1 MENALNLDT
10 VRLSED
16 KKEIVIL
23 DQTLLPNQ
31 CKYLSIKKAGDI
43 WEAIYSLRVRGAP
56 AIGVTGGYAYYILAD
71 QIETEDKQEFVRK
84 CTEMM
89 EYINSSRPTAV
100 NLSWALNRMHDV
112 MLNEIHN
119 MSIPELKVR
128 LMEEADAI
136 RQEDI
141 QISRN
146 IGEYGFKLLDELGKG
161 VGIMTHC
168 NAGTLATAKYGT
180 ALAPMYIALEHGWD
194 PKNDMHVYCDETRPL
209 LQGARL
215 SAYEMHAAG
224 IDTYVQCDNMASY
237 TMKEGKVGIIFVGCD
252 RVAANGDFANKI
264 GTSGV
269 AIIAKHYGIPFYVCA
284 PSSTIDMTLESGDEI
299 HIEQRKG
306 EEVTEMWYEERMA
319 PEGVGVV
326 NPAFDVTDHS
336 LVTGIITEK
345 GIAYA
350 PFKESFEA
358 MGIKPVEKYVEK
370 KKKKKGGKKTPL
382 FIVNNIVQN
391 FW

>member
-1 MENALNLDT
+1 MLFVDTSIIHYSSEGVLILCNILD
-10 VRLSED
+10 LLIYSN

-56 AIGVTGGYAYYILAD
+56 AIGVTGGYAYYVLAD
-71 QIETEDKQEFVRK
+71 QIETEDKQEFIKK

-119 MSIPELKVR
+119 MSISQLKVR

-215 SAYEMHAAG
+215 SAYEMQAAG

-306 EEVTEMWYEERMA
+306 KEVTEMWYEERMA

-358 MGIKPVEKYVEK
+358 MGIKPVEKYVDK
-370 KKKKKGGKKTPL
+370 K
-382 FIVNNIVQN
+382 
-391 FW
+391 

>member
-10 VRLSED
+10 VVLSED
-16 KKEIVIL
+16 KKSIIIL
-23 DQTLLPNQ
+23 DQTLLPNET
-31 CKYLSIKKAGDI
+31 KYLSLDKAEDI
-43 WEAIYSLRVRGAP
+43 WEAIYKLRVRGAP

-71 QIETEDKQEFVRK
+71 RADTENMDEFVSQ
-84 CTEMM
+84 CTKNM

-100 NLSWALNRMHDV
+100 NLSWALNRMHSV
-112 MLNEIHN
+112 LLSEKEGKSVAWMKE
-119 MSIPELKVR
+119 R
-128 LMEEADAI
+128 LMQEADAI
-136 RQEDI
+136 REEDI

-146 IGEYGFKLLDELGKG
+146 IGAYGFELLEKLGKG

-180 ALAPMYIALEHGWD
+180 ALAPVYIALEQGWD
-194 PKNDMHVYCDETRPL
+194 PKKDLHVYCDETRPL

-215 SAYEMHAAG
+215 SAYEMQAAG
-224 IDTYVQCDNMASY
+224 VDTYVQCDNMASY
-237 TMKEGKVGIIFVGCD
+237 TMKSGKIGIIFVGCD

-284 PSSTIDMTLESGDEI
+284 PSSTIDMTMESGEEI
-299 HIEQRKG
+299 HIEQRKP
-306 EEVTEMWYEERMA
+306 EEVTEMWYEKRMA

-345 GIAYA
+345 GIATA
-350 PFKESFEA
+350 PFKESFEK
-358 MGIKPVEKYVEK
+358 MGIKPVEKYVDK
-370 KKKKKGGKKTPL
+370 KSNTPL
-382 FIVNNIVQN
+382 
-391 FW
+391 

>member
-10 VRLSED
+10 VVLSDD
-16 KKEIVIL
+16 KKAIVLL
-23 DQTLLPNQ
+23 DQTLLPNET
-31 CKYLSIKKAGDI
+31 KYITLDKAEDI
-43 WEAIYSLRVRGAP
+43 WEAIYALRVRGAP
-56 AIGVTGGYAYYILAD
+56 AIGVTGAYAYYILGD
-71 QIETEDKQEFVRK
+71 KLQTEDMDEFVAE
-84 CTEMM
+84 CTKIM

-100 NLSWALNRMHDV
+100 NLSWALNRMHGVLLAEKDKKTV
-112 MLNEIHN
+112 AEM
-119 MSIPELKVR
+119 KVR

-136 RQEDI
+136 REEDI

-146 IGEYGFKLLDELGKG
+146 IGQYGFELLEKLGKG

-194 PKNDMHVYCDETRPL
+194 PKDMHVYCDETRPL

-215 SAYEMHAAG
+215 SAYEMQAAG
-224 IDTYVQCDNMASY
+224 IDTFVQCDNMASY
-237 TMKEGKVGIIFVGCD
+237 TMKSGKIGIIFVGCD

-269 AIIAKHYGIPFYVCA
+269 AIIAKYYGIPFYVCA

-299 HIEQRKG
+299 KIEQRKA
-306 EEVTEMWYEERMA
+306 EEVTEMWYKERMA

-326 NPAFDVTDHS
+326 NPAFDVTDHE

-350 PFKESFEA
+350 PFKESFEK
-358 MGIKPVEKYVEK
+358 MGILPMEKYVDK
-370 KKKKKGGKKTPL
+370 K
-382 FIVNNIVQN
+382 
-391 FW
+391 

>member
-10 VRLSED
+10 VRLAEN

-31 CKYLSIKKAGDI
+31 CKYLSISKAGDI

-71 QIETEDKQEFVRK
+71 QIETEDKKEFTAK

-89 EYINSSRPTAV
+89 EYINSARPTAV
-100 NLSWALNRMHDV
+100 NLSWALNRMHGLLLSLIDT
-112 MLNEIHN
+112 
-119 MSIPELKVR
+119 MSIAEIKVR
-128 LMEEADAI
+128 LMQEADAI
-136 RQEDI
+136 REEDI
-141 QISRN
+141 AISRG
-146 IGEYGFKLLDELGKG
+146 IGQYGFQLLEELGKD

-180 ALAPMYIALEHGWD
+180 ALAPMYIALENGWD
-194 PKNDMHVYCDETRPL
+194 PKKDLHVYCDETRPL

-215 SAYEMHAAG
+215 SAYEMQAAG

-237 TMKEGKVGIIFVGCD
+237 TMKCGKIGIIFVGCD

-306 EEVTEMWYEERMA
+306 KEVTEMWYSERMA

-326 NPAFDVTDHS
+326 NPSFDVTDHS

-350 PFKESFEA
+350 PFKEAFEA
-358 MGIKPVEKYVEK
+358 MGIKPVEKFVDK
-370 KKKKKGGKKTPL
+370 
-382 FIVNNIVQN
+382 Q
-391 FW
+391 

>member
-10 VRLSED
+10 VLLAENKQD
-16 KKEIVIL
+16 MIIL
-23 DQTLLPNQ
+23 DQTLLPNE
-31 CKYLSIKKAGDI
+31 CKYLTLNKAEDI
-43 WEAIYSLRVRGAP
+43 WEAIYALRVRGAP
-56 AIGVTGGYAYYILAD
+56 AIGCAGAYAYYVLANQFD
-71 QIETEDKQEFVRK
+71 TEDMDEFVSK

-100 NLSWALNRMHDV
+100 NLSWALNRMHGV
-112 MLNEIHN
+112 LMTEKEGKTVAE
-119 MSIPELKVR
+119 MKVR
-128 LMEEADAI
+128 LMEEADAV
-136 RQEDI
+136 REEDI

-146 IGEYGFKLLDELGKG
+146 IGRYGFELLEQLGKG

-180 ALAPMYIALEHGWD
+180 ALAPMYIALENGWD
-194 PKNDMHVYCDETRPL
+194 GKQDLHVYCDETRPL

-215 SAYEMHAAG
+215 SAYEMQAAG

-237 TMKEGKVGIIFVGCD
+237 TMKSGKIGIIFVGCD

-269 AIIAKHYGIPFYVCA
+269 AIIAKHYGIPFYCCA
-284 PSSTIDMTLESGDEI
+284 PSSTIDMTMESGEEI
-299 HIEQRKG
+299 HIEQRKP
-306 EEVTEMWYEERMA
+306 EEVTEMWYAKRMA

-345 GIAYA
+345 GIAY
-350 PFKESFEA
+350 PDGTGSFKAAFEA
-358 MGIKPVEKYVEK
+358 MGIKPVDKYVDK
-370 KKKKKGGKKTPL
+370 K
-382 FIVNNIVQN
+382 
-391 FW
+391 